1 MSIIVIDPPEDL
13 VVSLEEAK
21 VHLRVDHD
29 DDDDYIEA
37 LIAAATATID
47 GPDGWLGR
55 ALVEQ
60 TLEWQGNQFCGD
72 VTLGYPPLINIV
84 SVKYIDTDGVE
95 QIVPSD
101 QYRLVGSTSRPRL
114 ALAYGAAWPAVR
126 SEDEA
131 VKVRYSAGWPVE
143 TEGEGDDA
151 VTTWTGPAP
160 IRHAV
165 LMMVS
170 ELYENREASSDVKR
184 AELPFAVEA
193 LLSTYRILSI

>member
-114 ALAYGAAWPAVR
+114 ALAYVLHGQLCGPKMKRSRCAIPPAGRSKRRARAMTPSLRGRVR
-126 SEDEA
+126 
-131 VKVRYSAGWPVE
+131 R
-143 TEGEGDDA
+143 
-151 VTTWTGPAP
+151 
-160 IRHAV
+160 
-165 LMMVS
+165 
-170 ELYENREASSDVKR
+170 
-184 AELPFAVEA
+184 PFD
-193 LLSTYRILSI
+193 TPF